1 MIALSLV
8 NEKNNTFPPVTALL
22 LAAGYG
28 TRLQP
33 YTNEWPK
40 CLMPVHGLPLLEY
53 WLESTK
59 KIGASKVL
67 VNLHYLAPIVKA
79 FLMRPCFQ
87 GGIELI
93 YEPLLMGTAGTIRKN
108 YSYFANSTLFLV
120 HADNYCQ
127 CDFSAFLHYH
137 QTERPKNC
145 LMTMMT
151 FDTPT
156 PSTCGIVET
165 DGLGVV
171 TAFHEKVVNPPGN
184 RANGA
189 VYLLEHE
196 VLEWLCE
203 HPEAQ
208 DFSTQVLPKLLG
220 RIATWHND
228 QVHIDIGTVESLHE
242 AQKSRSIEMLKRDA
256 AEVDD
261 WEKMF
266 ASHPIHQQLKN
277 SFDAKIR

>member
-1 MIALSLV
+1 MIPLSSKEV
-8 NEKNNTFPPVTALL
+8 SSNEPLPVTALL
-22 LAAGYG
+22 LAAGFG

-53 WLESTK
+53 WLESAK
-59 KIGASKVL
+59 QIGASKVL
-67 VNLHYLAPIVKA
+67 VNLHYLASTVEA
-79 FLMRPCFQ
+79 FLVRPIFNRWVDFV
-87 GGIELI
+87 
-93 YEPLLMGTAGTIRKN
+93 YEPQLMGTAGTIRAN
-108 YSYFANSTLFLV
+108 YSYFANSTLLLV

-127 CDFSAFLHYH
+127 CDFGSFFRYH
-137 QTERPKNC
+137 QTERPKHC

-165 DGLGVV
+165 DELGVV
-171 TAFHEKVVNPPGN
+171 TAFHEKVANPPGN
-184 RANGA
+184 HANGA
-189 VYLLEHE
+189 VYLLEPE
-196 VLEWLCE
+196 ALEWLCE

-208 DFSTQVLPKLLG
+208 DFSTQVLPKFLG

-228 QVHIDIGTVESLHE
+228 QVHIDIGSIESLYE
-242 AQKSRSIEMLKRDA
+242 AQNSRSIETLKSNT
-256 AEVDD
+256 AEADS
-261 WEKMF
+261 WERMF

-277 SFDAKIR
+277 SFDTKLR